1 MIGQINVKS
10 IHKELIVLKLIKP
23 LLKVQIKLNVIMQ
36 PLLKSITEFLEQP
49 YPLSQEQIS
58 FYQKNRFIKLK
69 SVLNQET
76 VEFFNNAI
84 TKQVNEMNQ
93 EQTALDE
100 RTTYGKAF
108 LQLFNLWLV
117 SPTVKELIFSKRI
130 AKIAA
135 DLMEVNG
142 VRLYHDQALFKEGG
156 GGITPWH
163 ADQYYWPLETDKTI
177 TAWIPLQETPLEM
190 GPLEFS
196 AGSHT
201 IVEGR
206 ELEIGDESEEI
217 IQKKL
222 RVTDFKHVVE
232 AFDVGEISF
241 HSGWVFHRA
250 GANITDEMRKVMTII
265 YMDKDMILKNPENKN
280 QIHDWNTWC
289 PGVKVG
295 EIVNSPINPILYSK

>member
-1 MIGQINVKS
+1 
-10 IHKELIVLKLIKP
+10 
-23 LLKVQIKLNVIMQ
+23 MQ
-36 PLLKSITEFLEQP
+36 TPSKSITNFLNEP
-49 YPLSQEQIS
+49 YSLSQEQID

-69 SVLNQET
+69 EVLNLET
-76 VEFFNNAI
+76 IQFFNEAI
-84 TKQVNEMNQ
+84 SKQVNEMNQ
-93 EQTALDE
+93 EQTALED

-108 LQLFNLWLV
+108 LQLFNLWTEN
-117 SPTVKELIFSKRI
+117 SIIKELIFSRRI
-130 AKIAA
+130 AKIAS
-135 DLMEVNG
+135 DLMEVKG

-163 ADQYYWPLETDKTI
+163 ADQYYWPLDTDKTI
-177 TAWIPLQETPLEM
+177 TAWIPLQETTLEM

-206 ELEIGDESEEI
+206 ELEIGDESEDL

-222 RVTDFKHVVE
+222 RVTDFKHVIE
-232 AFDVGEISF
+232 AFDIGEISF

-250 GANITDEMRKVMTII
+250 GANTTNEMRKVMTII
-265 YMDKDMILKNPENKN
+265 YMDKDMILKNPDNKN

-289 PGVKVG
+289 PGAKIG
-295 EIVNSPINPILYSK
+295 EIINSPINPVLYSE